1 MNDIWNV
8 TEEEKQKIKKKLD
21 AKKDSQNNPNMD
33 NSSNEPLI
41 KKVPYWLQSIVYLV
55 GASLYQANLSTL
67 RGIDLPYTE
76 QLGIAFYSF
85 GLTSWLLLTFVLWM
99 IEKNKPKESRSNTT
113 LYLGIGFFLLWFL

>member
-1 MNDIWNV
+1 
-8 TEEEKQKIKKKLD
+8 
-21 AKKDSQNNPNMD
+21 MD

-41 KKVPYWLQSIVYLV
+41 KKVPYWLQSIVYLA

-113 LYLGIGFFLLWFL
+113 LYLGIGFFVIWFL